1 MNYKNLFFY
10 LTIKSKNKS
19 SLNIFLKIFKTLVKQ
34 KDLNFT
40 NNKKF
45 IKRLTFLKSP
55 HVNKTAQ
62 EHFNFVIFSKLTCV
76 KDFQVFKTLM
86 ILKKIK
92 NNVCCD
98 VVVKIK
104 FFILKKNSFNV
115 FEMSKF
121 SQNEKFKL
129 KSIKNWNKRSKF
141 TNRLKV
147 VLLKY
152 NFYGKTYKSK

>member
-1 MNYKNLFFY
+1 MFFY

-34 KDLNFT
+34 KNLNFT

-62 EHFNFVIFSKLTCV
+62 EHFDFVIFSKLTCV
-76 KDFQVFKTLM
+76 KNFQIFKILM

-92 NNVCCD
+92 NNICCD

-104 FFILKKNSFNV
+104 FFILKKSSFNV
-115 FEMSKF
+115 SEMSKF
-121 SQNEKFKL
+121 FQN
-129 KSIKNWNKRSKF
+129 KNFKF
-141 TNRLKV
+141 TDRLKV
-147 VLLKY
+147 ALLNY

>member
-1 MNYKNLFFY
+1 MFFY
-10 LTIKSKNKS
+10 LTIKSKNKN

-34 KDLNFT
+34 KNLNFT

-62 EHFNFVIFSKLTCV
+62 EHFDFVIFSKLACV
-76 KDFQVFKTLM
+76 KNFQIFKILM

-115 FEMSKF
+115 FKMSKF
-121 SQNEKFKL
+121 FQNKKFKP
-129 KSIKNWNKRSKF
+129 KSIRNRNKELKF
-141 TNRLKV
+141 TDRLKI
-147 VLLKY
+147 VLLNY